1 MKSQQPSIHVD
12 FFAAK
17 KAVYES
23 YGWVCKNI
31 EKEAESAEYGA
42 CTFEMNGYRILF
54 RVAKV
59 TPTKVGQFVTL
70 WKRIGKGPIMPY
82 DMADSF
88 DLCVIS
94 VRNQYHFG
102 QFVFPKAVLY
112 EKGIVS
118 KDSKS
123 GKRAMRVYPSWNI
136 TDNPQAKRTQAWQLN
151 YFFEINPDQ
160 SIDGRIVKRLYLM
173 SE

>member
-1 MKSQQPSIHVD
+1 MKSQQSGIHAD
-12 FFAAK
+12 FFAVQ
-17 KAVYES
+17 KAVYEPH
-23 YGWVCKNI
+23 GGVCKNI

-42 CTFEMNGYRILF
+42 CTFEMNDHSILF

-59 TPTKVGQFVTL
+59 TPTKIGQFVTL

-82 DMADSF
+82 DMADSI
-88 DLCVIS
+88 DLFVVS
-94 VRNQYHFG
+94 VRNKNRFG
-102 QFVFPKAVLY
+102 QFVFPKAVLL

-118 KDSKS
+118 KG
-123 GKRAMRVYPSWNI
+123 GKVGKLAIRVYPAWDI

-151 YFFEINPDQ
+151 YFFEISPDQ
-160 SIDGRIVKRLYLM
+160 PVDGAIIRRLYLM